1 MEKLEDIRDIKPIFD
16 ISDYY
21 FYIAM
26 AALAVAGIAAVLFFL
41 YRFFKKKK
49 DNIRANNIKK
59 LKNIDFS
66 DPKSCAYDMT
76 KYLRLVAVNES
87 EKTKAN
93 EIVERLQEY
102 KYVKNPPAI
111 GDEIRL
117 KYNDFLKALDERD
130 K

>member
-41 YRFFKKKK
+41 YKFFKKKK
-49 DNIRANNIKK
+49 GNTRANNIKK
-59 LKNIDFS
+59 LKNIDFTDS
-66 DPKSCAYDMT
+66 KSCAYEMT
-76 KYLRLVAVNES
+76 KYLRLVALSDS
-87 EKTKAN
+87 EKIKAD
-93 EIVERLQEY
+93 EIIEKLQEY
-102 KYVKNPPAI
+102 KYIKAPSAI
-111 GDEIRL
+111 SDEI
-117 KYNDFLKALDERD
+117 KAQYSDFIKVLDERD

>member
-16 ISDYY
+16 INDYY

-26 AALAVAGIAAVLFFL
+26 AIFAVVGVAAILFFL

-49 DNIRANNIKK
+49 DNTRANNIKK
-59 LKNIDFS
+59 LKNIDFA
-66 DPKSCAYDMT
+66 DPKSCAYEMT

-87 EKTKAN
+87 EKTKTN
-93 EIVERLQEY
+93 EIIEKLQEY
-102 KYVKNPPAI
+102 KYVKNPPVI
-111 GDEIRL
+111 SDEIRL
-117 KYNDFLKALDERD
+117 RYDDFLKALDERD